1 MSEQNTKVWSPKFT
15 NLVTGNTVFFFGFY
29 MLMPTLPLYIAANG
43 GTSAEVGAVSVAFSI
58 ASIVT
63 RMLSGYILARFGK
76 KKMLL
81 FAVMLSALVTLLYT
95 GISVWQG
102 SFS

>member
-81 FAVMLSALVTLLYT
+81 L
-95 GISVWQG
+95 G
-102 SFS
+102 